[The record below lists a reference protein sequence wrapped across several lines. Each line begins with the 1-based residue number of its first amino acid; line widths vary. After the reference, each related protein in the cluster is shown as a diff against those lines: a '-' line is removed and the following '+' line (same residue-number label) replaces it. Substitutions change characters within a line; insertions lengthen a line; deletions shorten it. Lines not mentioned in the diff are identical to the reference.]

1 MKKLLSLTIVLVFIA
16 ASAQA
21 QIKLSYNL
29 DANTVYSSKV
39 IIDQTIAQTVMG
51 QTQNIENDQ
60 GYGVTVSVEEKS
72 TDSYSLSMMYNSIM
86 INSPMAGLTYD
97 SETATSEPT
106 GPAKA
111 LSSAIGTKFSFELNK
126 DGSVNNVSGIE
137 AMLDSMAA
145 NMGLTDEAQASTFK
159 AQMSGQYNEETI
171 KSQMK
176 RTLVV
181 YPDKELNKGD
191 TWSADESVTTPF
203 SMSIQTTY
211 ELANYDDKTATI
223 NVSSD
228 IFSEGGAMTMNG
240 ATMTPD
246 LSGVQSGTIVVD
258 RGTGLI
264 LSTNMEQ
271 LISGVMNMTSPQ
283 EMEIPIEISGSSSIE
298 GSIK

>member
-1 MKKLLSLTIVLVFIA
+1 MKKLLSLTTLLVIMA
-16 ASAQA
+16 TSTHA

-29 DANTVYSSKV
+29 DENTIYNSKV
-39 IIDQTIAQTVMG
+39 TIDQTIAQTMMG
-51 QTQNIENDQ
+51 QTQNIQNDQ
-60 GYGVTVSVEEKS
+60 GYGVTITVEKKN

-86 INSPMAGLTYD
+86 INSPKAGLTYD

-111 LSSAIGTKFSFELNK
+111 LSSVIGTEFSFELNK
-126 DGSVNNVSGIE
+126 DGSVSSVSGIQ

-145 NMGLTDEAQASTFK
+145 NMGLADEAQASAFK
-159 AQMSGQYNEETI
+159 AQISAQYNEEAV

-176 RTLVV
+176 RTLVI

-203 SMSIQTTY
+203 TMNIQTTY
-211 ELANYDDKTATI
+211 ELADFDDKTATI
-223 NVSSD
+223 NVSSN
-228 IFSEGGAMTMNG
+228 IFSEEGSITMGG

-258 RGTGLI
+258 KKTGLV
-264 LSTNMEQ
+264 LSANMEQ
-271 LISGVMNMTSPQ
+271 LVSGVMNMTSPQ
-283 EMEIPIEISGSSSIE
+283 EMEIPIEISGTSTIE

>member
-1 MKKLLSLTIVLVFIA
+1 MATSTH
-16 ASAQA
+16 A

-29 DANTVYSSKV
+29 DENTIYNSKV
-39 IIDQTIAQTVMG
+39 TIDQTIAQTMMG
-51 QTQNIENDQ
+51 QTQNIQNDQ
-60 GYGVTVSVEEKS
+60 GYGVTITVEKKN

-86 INSPMAGLTYD
+86 INSPKAGLTYD

-111 LSSAIGTKFSFELNK
+111 LSSVIGTEFSFELNK
-126 DGSVNNVSGIE
+126 DGSVSSVSGIQ

-145 NMGLTDEAQASTFK
+145 NMGLADEAQASAFK
-159 AQMSGQYNEETI
+159 AQISAQYNEEAV

-176 RTLVV
+176 RTLVI

-203 SMSIQTTY
+203 TMNIQTTY
-211 ELANYDDKTATI
+211 ELADFDDKTATI
-223 NVSSD
+223 NVSSN
-228 IFSEGGAMTMNG
+228 IFSEEGSITMGG

-258 RGTGLI
+258 KKTGLV
-264 LSTNMEQ
+264 LSANMEQ
-271 LISGVMNMTSPQ
+271 LVSGVMNMTSPQ
-283 EMEIPIEISGSSSIE
+283 EMEIPIEISGTSTIE